1 MTLTYNVQSRK
12 KQEAIIIASCFVL
25 SCFVDFVTPLKGNS
39 SKIKNDVAKELP
51 APRLSQQFFQFADV
65 TARDGDGV
73 VVVAH
78 NELHGAR
85 IGGYLIH

>member
-1 MTLTYNVQSRK
+1 M
-12 KQEAIIIASCFVL
+12 IASCFVL

-65 TARDGDGV
+65 TA
-73 VVVAH
+73 
-78 NELHGAR
+78 
-85 IGGYLIH
+85 